1 MLKNFLLLAL
11 GCLPLLLFAQA
22 ETTPTDKAGLVRLN
36 SSYSYG
42 MLEHN
47 QDLRKVDYFLDARES
62 GALEAGNLYLGA
74 ALVAIADFQSSNT
87 DSKFAYLMRHPT
99 ANNQIGKT
107 VSEAVIHSMN
117 FALTAPVND
126 WLAAYAEILYDPEQS
141 FGAGTITTLTRNQ
154 LQLRKGFILVGN
166 PAKVP
171 VYLAIGKFD
180 APFGQTGSVSPFTN
194 STMWHAFGGLSF
206 GAQVGF
212 RKAGF
217 HATLMLA
224 QGGAQFRAMHVPVE
238 GTNVPSRLNNF
249 VGDVNYTLSLG
260 ENSSFRFGA
269 SYLKGSAYCQAFPVV
284 HFQPCAEENPA
295 FTFYGTLTF
304 NDRLVLKGSFAR
316 TQDPWPGTANP
327 NPPLDVFE
335 AHEVSS
341 LDAGVKYVVNPGE
354 KVEHHLSAEFSN
366 FVAGPDGAPWE
377 RQNQIVVGYNALLNR
392 SCRLFVEVFNTQGY
406 APLNFISGGNNPDNM
421 GETHSVRD
429 ASSFGIVIGGLVAL

>member
-1 MLKNFLLLAL
+1 
-11 GCLPLLLFAQA
+11 
-22 ETTPTDKAGLVRLN
+22 
-36 SSYSYG
+36 
-42 MLEHN
+42 
-47 QDLRKVDYFLDARES
+47 
-62 GALEAGNLYLGA
+62 
-74 ALVAIADFQSSNT
+74 
-87 DSKFAYLMRHPT
+87 
-99 ANNQIGKT
+99 
-107 VSEAVIHSMN
+107 
-117 FALTAPVND
+117 
-126 WLAAYAEILYDPEQS
+126 
-141 FGAGTITTLTRNQ
+141 
-154 LQLRKGFILVGN
+154 
-166 PAKVP
+166 
-171 VYLAIGKFD
+171 
-180 APFGQTGSVSPFTN
+180 
-194 STMWHAFGGLSF
+194 
-206 GAQVGF
+206 
-212 RKAGF
+212 